1 VTQCL
6 TLCFIR
12 STVRAIVVQSVYWFC
27 FIIGG
32 IFVALSIFGGGELL
46 DADGDFDADFDA
58 DMDLDADFDADMD
71 LDADADTDTDMQ
83 MDTDVDLLR
92 NGRRRRVPLW
102 LSILTSFKFWT
113 FGGCFFGLT
122 GLVIGATQPSSPAV
136 VIFGIA
142 LAVGLF
148 CGGALVSALRGLKGR
163 QVSSLVRNEDFA
175 GLLGTVE
182 LPFDEKT
189 KGKVV
194 LEVGGSTL
202 HLVAQ
207 TDEKKSFVVGQPV
220 LVVGR
225 TNNRLWVVSSE
236 GSFDASSAN
245 G

>member
-1 VTQCL
+1 M
-6 TLCFIR
+6 
-12 STVRAIVVQSVYWFC
+12 QSVYWFC
-27 FIIGG
+27 FVIGG

-46 DADGDFDADFDA
+46 DADGDFDADLSADFDA
-58 DMDLDADFDADMD
+58 EMDLDADIDADVD
-71 LDADADTDTDMQ
+71 LDADADADTDMQ

-92 NGRRRRVPLW
+92 NGQRRRMPLW

-136 VIFGIA
+136 VVFGIA
-142 LAVGLF
+142 ITVGLF
-148 CGGALVSALRGLKGR
+148 CGGTLVSALRGLKGR
-163 QVSSLVRNEDFA
+163 QVSSLMRNEDFA
-175 GLLGTVE
+175 GLLGMVE
-182 LPFDEKT
+182 LPFDEKS

-207 TDEKKSFVVGQPV
+207 TDEKKSFAVGQPV

-236 GSFDASSAN
+236 GSFDASSAD